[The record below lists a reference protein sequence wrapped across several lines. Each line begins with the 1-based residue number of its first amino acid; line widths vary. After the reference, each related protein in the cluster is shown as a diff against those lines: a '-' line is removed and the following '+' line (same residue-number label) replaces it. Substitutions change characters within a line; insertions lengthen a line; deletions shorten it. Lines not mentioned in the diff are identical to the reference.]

1 MTPKKPPNR
10 NMESDDV
17 FHRELRVKLKN
28 NNIHYL
34 FMGFYTPWMGGI
46 PRRGSREKIEWRH
59 LGGDLAHTDS
69 ICK

>member
-1 MTPKKPPNR
+1 
-10 NMESDDV
+10 MEIDDV
-17 FHRELRVKLKN
+17 FHRELSMKLKN

-34 FMGFYTPWMGGI
+34 FMGFYTPLMGGI

-59 LGGDLAHTDS
+59 LGGDQAHTDS